1 MLQVHAFAA
10 TPNLRREAL
19 WGKIVRLSGGMV
31 TLQDAVDAF

>member
-10 TPNLRREAL
+10 TPKERGL